1 LQGWREK
8 YRLVQVE
15 RMPKK
20 TSTTERASRNN
31 PRDLDIEI
39 SFLEGVVRR
48 DPEFLEALQ
57 VLGDDYTRRGR
68 FVEGLRVDEQL
79 AKLRPEDSL
88 VHYNLAC
95 SYALTDH
102 FDESACALDRALNLG
117 YRDFKW
123 LAKDPDLTKLREH
136 PLFKKIRAKIKE
148 LKVKPR

>member
-1 LQGWREK
+1 
-8 YRLVQVE
+8 
-15 RMPKK
+15 MPKK
-20 TSTTERASRNN
+20 SSGAERASRAT

-39 SFLEGVVRR
+39 GFLEGVIRR

-68 FVEGLRVDEQL
+68 FAEGLRVDEQL

-95 SYALTDH
+95 SYALTDR
-102 FDESACALDRALNLG
+102 FDEAAGALDRALDLG

-123 LAKDPDLTKLREH
+123 LSKDPDLTKLREH
-136 PLFKKIRAKIKE
+136 PLFKKIRAKVKA